1 MASPSRAPEPLA
13 PLLDRLA
20 DARAN
25 TDALF
30 ERIAPAALYDR
41 PIPER
46 HRLIFYLGHLEA
58 FDWNLL
64 GRGAFDLAPE
74 NAAFDKLFAFGIDP
88 VGSNLPTDTPS
99 DWPKERAVRR
109 YVAGLRE
116 KLDSKLA
123 EAFTGP
129 EPSREVAG
137 GTLVHVAIEHRLM
150 HAETLA
156 YLLHQLP
163 YDRKQADRLRVAR
176 PIGVERLTTV
186 QIPEG
191 DATLGTLRH
200 PDGVTGHTADPASPF
215 GWDNE
220 FESITAH
227 VPAFGIGAYPV
238 TNGEFL
244 EFVRSAGYSD
254 QSLWGDEDWALE
266 IREGPAVSISLG
278 RGPRRLELP
287 RNVRRIS
294 AAAKCSGLRQPR
306 GSFSLRPLGR
316 QIAAHRS
323 AMAPR
328 RLRHARCNRTRLPLG
343 QRAAGSLAR
352 QF

>member
-109 YVAGLRE
+109 YVA
-116 KLDSKLA
+116 
-123 EAFTGP
+123 
-129 EPSREVAG
+129 SRA
-137 GTLVHVAIEHRLM
+137 
-150 HAETLA
+150 
-156 YLLHQLP
+156 
-163 YDRKQADRLRVAR
+163 RKAR
-176 PIGVERLTTV
+176 
-186 QIPEG
+186 
-191 DATLGTLRH
+191 
-200 PDGVTGHTADPASPF
+200 
-215 GWDNE
+215 
-220 FESITAH
+220 
-227 VPAFGIGAYPV
+227 
-238 TNGEFL
+238 
-244 EFVRSAGYSD
+244 
-254 QSLWGDEDWALE
+254 
-266 IREGPAVSISLG
+266 
-278 RGPRRLELP
+278 
-287 RNVRRIS
+287 
-294 AAAKCSGLRQPR
+294 
-306 GSFSLRPLGR
+306 
-316 QIAAHRS
+316 
-323 AMAPR
+323 
-328 RLRHARCNRTRLPLG
+328 
-343 QRAAGSLAR
+343 
-352 QF
+352 